1 MAILNQINLR
11 TKIMIMLLL
20 PMLGMTGF
28 GVTNIIEKHQLV
40 QRMEAMTQLSG
51 LGVRASELVH
61 ESQKERGMSA
71 GFLGS
76 QGKKFADQLPKQQQE
91 TDVRIKQL
99 QTYLQGFKAREFG
112 GDLHTSITNASA
124 KLDKLPEIRKQIQAL
139 SIPAPEAI
147 GYYTQTIADLLN
159 ITATLPKLSA
169 NAEMAALTGGYLH
182 FLLAKE
188 KSGQERA
195 LLTNTFAKNAF
206 ADGIFVK
213 FIGLMTEQTAYLG
226 VFHTLA
232 PAAQKEFYKSKMND
246 PAIAEVEKMRAVAL
260 AKANNGEFGVDPN
273 NWFASITEKINRMK
287 EVENRLSEDLDQQS
301 NVLAR
306 EANTLFWGYSMVSLA
321 VLTLSLFL
329 GYRIARDIMRQL
341 GGEPEEVAGMVER
354 IATGELNVAF
364 DGRPKSGIYAAMEHM
379 VNNLRMTVG
388 ILQEVGVNLVQ
399 QSGTVSDGAQTV
411 SQGAT
416 EQAAAIEETSAAME
430 QMAANIHQNTDNA
443 QLTEKMAQ
451 KASHEAIES
460 GEAVSEAVGAM
471 RQIAERINIIEE
483 IARRTN
489 LLALNAAIEAARAG
503 EHGKGF
509 AVVAAE
515 VRKLAE
521 RSQVA
526 AGEITQL
533 SATSTRVSE
542 QAGALLATLVPDIRK
557 TSELVQ
563 GITTGSVE
571 QAQGAAQINEAIQQL
586 HQVLQQNAGTAEE
599 MSASAED
606 LAAQAATLQK
616 SLQFFKL

>member
-1 MAILNQINLR
+1 MSILRSIHLR
-11 TKIMIMLLL
+11 TKILIMLFL
-20 PMLGMTGF
+20 PMLGMAGF
-28 GVTNIIEKHQLV
+28 GLTTVLEKQELAR
-40 QRMEAMTQLSG
+40 RMDAMNLLSG
-51 LGVRASELVH
+51 LGVRASAVVH

-76 QGKKFADQLPKQQQE
+76 QGKKFADQLPKQQQD
-91 TDVRIKQL
+91 TDARIKHL
-99 QTYLQGFKAREFG
+99 QEYLRGFDPREFG
-112 GDLHTSITNASA
+112 GELQTSIKNAQS
-124 KLDKLPEIRKQIQAL
+124 KLEKLSEIRKQVLAL
-139 SIPAPEAI
+139 SIQTPEAI
-147 GYYTQTIADLLN
+147 GFYTQTITDLLG

-169 NAEMAALTGGYLH
+169 NADMAAMTGGYLH

-195 LLTNTFAKNAF
+195 ILTNTFAKNAF
-206 ADGIFVK
+206 AEGIYVR
-213 FIGLMTEQTAYLG
+213 FIALMTEQTAYLG
-226 VFHTLA
+226 VFNALA
-232 PAAQKEFYKSKMND
+232 PASQKEFLKNKMNA
-246 PAIAEVEKMRAVAL
+246 PAVAEVEKMRGIAL
-260 AKANNGEFGVDPN
+260 AKPTGGEFGIDPN
-273 NWFASITEKINRMK
+273 VWFSTITDKINLMK
-287 EVENRLSEDLDQQS
+287 EVEDHLAEDLDRQAAT
-301 NVLAR
+301 LAR
-306 EANTLFWGYSMVSLA
+306 EAHGLLWFYLVISLMVLGVSLI
-321 VLTLSLFL
+321 L
-329 GYRIARDIMRQL
+329 GYLIGREIMKQL
-341 GGEPEEVAGMVER
+341 GGEPDEVSGMVER

-364 DGRPKSGIYAAMEHM
+364 DDRPKSGIYAAMERM
-379 VNNLRMTVG
+379 VANLRATVTT
-388 ILQEVGVNLVQ
+388 LQEVGVNLVQ
-399 QSGTVSDGAQTV
+399 QSGTVSAGAQTV
-411 SQGAT
+411 SEGAT

-430 QMAANIHQNTDNA
+430 QMTANIHQNTENA
-443 QLTEKMAQ
+443 HLTEKMAQ

-460 GEAVSEAVGAM
+460 GAAVNEAVSAM

-533 SATSTRVSE
+533 SATSAQVSE
-542 QAGALLATLVPDIRK
+542 QAGHLLATLVPDIRK

-563 GITTGSVE
+563 GITAGSVE
-571 QAQGAAQINEAIQQL
+571 QAQGAAQVNEAIQQL

-606 LAAQAATLQK
+606 LASQAATLQTA
-616 SLQFFKL
+616 LQFFKL

>member
-1 MAILNQINLR
+1 MSILRHIQLR
-11 TKIMIMLLL
+11 TKILIMLFL
-20 PMLGMTGF
+20 PMLGMIGF
-28 GVTNIIEKHQLV
+28 GVTTVLEKQDLAR
-40 QRMEAMTQLSG
+40 RMDAMSQLSG
-51 LGVRASELVH
+51 LGVRASAVVH

-76 QGKKFADQLPKQQQE
+76 QGKKFADQLPKQHQE
-91 TDVRIKQL
+91 TDARVKEL
-99 QTYLQGFKAREFG
+99 QAFLRTFDAHAFG
-112 GDLHTSITNASA
+112 GELQSSVRNALT
-124 KLDKLPEIRKQIQAL
+124 KLEKIPEIRKQVLAL
-139 SIPAPEAI
+139 SIQTPEAI
-147 GYYTQTIADLLN
+147 GFYTQAITDLLG

-169 NAEMAALTGGYLH
+169 NADMAAMTGGYLH

-206 ADGIFVK
+206 AEGIYAR
-213 FIGLMTEQTAYLG
+213 FIALMTEQSAYLG
-226 VFHTLA
+226 VFNALA
-232 PAAQKEFYKSKMND
+232 PASQKEFLKNKMNA
-246 PAIAEVEKMRAVAL
+246 PVVAEVEKMRGIAL
-260 AKANNGEFGVDPN
+260 GKPTGGAFGIDPN
-273 NWFASITEKINRMK
+273 VWFSAITDKINLMK
-287 EVENRLSEDLDQQS
+287 EVEDRLAEDLDRQAAHLAHEAHRLLWFYLAIS
-301 NVLAR
+301 LLVLA
-306 EANTLFWGYSMVSLA
+306 ASL
-321 VLTLSLFL
+321 VL
-329 GYRIARDIMRQL
+329 GYLIGREIMKQL
-341 GGEPEEVAGMVER
+341 GGEPDEVAAMVGR
-354 IATGELNVAF
+354 IATGELNVTF
-364 DGRPKSGIYAAMEHM
+364 DARPKSGIYAAMETM
-379 VNNLRMTVG
+379 VSNLRATVTS
-388 ILQEVGVNLVQ
+388 LQEVGVNLVH
-399 QSGTVSDGAQTV
+399 QSGTVSAGAQTV

-430 QMAANIHQNTDNA
+430 QMTANIHQNTDNA

-460 GEAVSEAVGAM
+460 GEAVNEAVGAM

-533 SATSTRVSE
+533 SSTSTRVSE
-542 QAGALLATLVPDIRK
+542 QAGHLLATLVPDIRK

-563 GITTGSVE
+563 GITSGSVE
-571 QAQGAAQINEAIQQL
+571 QAQGAAQVNEAIQQL

-599 MSASAED
+599 MSASADD
-606 LAAQAATLQK
+606 LASQAATLQTA
-616 SLQFFKL
+616 LQFFKL